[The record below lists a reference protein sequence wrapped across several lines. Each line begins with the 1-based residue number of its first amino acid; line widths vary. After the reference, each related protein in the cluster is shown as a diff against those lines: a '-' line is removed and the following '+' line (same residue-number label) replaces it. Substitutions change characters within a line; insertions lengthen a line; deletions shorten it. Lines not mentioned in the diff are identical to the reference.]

1 MNPRLS
7 PAGLGLGRAAL
18 GSAGLSALT
27 LLSLLLA
34 IGYLTPLPLRAVVL
48 AVGLGLLGEVVWLRI
63 GKESL
68 LRAFAYRALLLFGW
82 TTTLCGVLLG
92 LQLIP
97 REQALALPWLGLS
110 LGPLF
115 AAAQVLQLVPRRPG
129 LPTQLLHSGARS
141 ADPLAWFRQRL
152 LRRSGT
158 VILAG
163 LLTTAQLVGLLLA
176 VLLLWLPRQGWS
188 FWRAFPPAV
197 AMGEWLWLLAA
208 MALLASI
215 EEPLVALPA
224 AASFQ
229 RREAVWHLVVHR
241 LLLLP
246 SRLAMVHALLTYLG
260 FAGVVAWL
268 YTAGFLTVT
277 QGQLLFGVV
286 LLGESAAVL
295 WLGLLVRRSLRPLF
309 PPASQHLSL
318 RALEALRPPPLS
330 GQVLLLLS
338 TVLLGL
344 ALLLSPPDLATWLL
358 LGSLGSL
365 TLVVAALGMSL
376 LHRKLLG
383 RTWVSEPQSKAQ
395 PIGDPAL
402 QLAAWLHEAEHSV
415 LGQSLQSLEHELEA
429 RLQSAVEA
437 QALLHR
443 DVEQRTAELRRQS
456 DKLSQTL
463 QELEKTQAKLVQS
476 EKLASV
482 GRLIANVTH
491 EINNPVNAVLNSGE
505 PLAELLQDVAEQLGR
520 DALSPEQWQEAVAD
534 QAAMLT
540 VIARGA
546 ERTRE
551 IVRSL
556 HRYAAE
562 EEPGGDEVE
571 LLGCLEAAW
580 SLCQDPSRVAITVER
595 ELAPLPLWRGHG
607 GQLVQVLTNV
617 LANAVFALEKRR
629 QSDPSAPPSV
639 LRLRTAVVERELLLE
654 VSDNGIG
661 MTDEVRRR
669 LFEPFFSTKD
679 VAHGTGLGLAIAHGI
694 IRRHHGRIVVE
705 STPGLGTRF
714 AIYLPLPLPLPQ

>member
-1 MNPRLS
+1 
-7 PAGLGLGRAAL
+7 
-18 GSAGLSALT
+18 
-27 LLSLLLA
+27 
-34 IGYLTPLPLRAVVL
+34 
-48 AVGLGLLGEVVWLRI
+48 
-63 GKESL
+63 
-68 LRAFAYRALLLFGW
+68 
-82 TTTLCGVLLG
+82 
-92 LQLIP
+92 
-97 REQALALPWLGLS
+97 
-110 LGPLF
+110 
-115 AAAQVLQLVPRRPG
+115 
-129 LPTQLLHSGARS
+129 
-141 ADPLAWFRQRL
+141 
-152 LRRSGT
+152 
-158 VILAG
+158 
-163 LLTTAQLVGLLLA
+163 
-176 VLLLWLPRQGWS
+176 
-188 FWRAFPPAV
+188 
-197 AMGEWLWLLAA
+197 
-208 MALLASI
+208 
-215 EEPLVALPA
+215 VALPA

-260 FAGVVAWL
+260 FAGVVRWL
-268 YTAGFLTVT
+268 YLAGFLTVT

-365 TLVVAALGMSL
+365 VLVVAALGMSL

-395 PIGDPAL
+395 PVGDPAL

-429 RLQSAVEA
+429 RLQSAAQA

-463 QELEKTQAKLVQS
+463 HELEQTQAKLVQS

-505 PLAELLQDVAEQLGR
+505 PLDELLADVAERLGR
-520 DALSPEQWQEAVAD
+520 DELSPAQWQEAVAD
-534 QAAMLT
+534 SAAMLT

-607 GQLVQVLTNV
+607 GQLTQVLTNV

-639 LRLRTAVVERELLLE
+639 LRLRTAVVEQRAAGGSERQRHRH
-654 VSDNGIG
+654 DGRG
-661 MTDEVRRR
+661 AAAPVRAV
-669 LFEPFFSTKD
+669 LFD
-679 VAHGTGLGLAIAHGI
+679 QGCGAWHGAGAGDCARNHSAAPRANRGRVHA
-694 IRRHHGRIVVE
+694 RPRHPLRHL
-705 STPGLGTRF
+705 STPPAPAPAPAVVTALGGGRCARGGLLGSRGWWRW
-714 AIYLPLPLPLPQ
+714 AGRCGRACGPRRGPAGGR